1 MSSVSR
7 TNHRSRHLTALKVA
21 AAGREAIA
29 TARRAHIGEVRAAVR
44 TQIVESYRR
53 RQELADAL
61 NRLRRGLTEFRSQL
75 RTRLR
80 KAGKGG
86 SAGKLSKTPVQN
98 ITVPATPVGA
108 STENGDVHD
117 ATAR

>member
-61 NRLRRGLTEFRSQL
+61 NRLRRGVTEFRSQL

-80 KAGKGG
+80 KG
-86 SAGKLSKTPVQN
+86 SSASKRSTTPVQN
-98 ITVPATPVGA
+98 ITVPDATVGT
-108 STENGDVHD
+108 STEKADVHD

>member
-1 MSSVSR
+1 
-7 TNHRSRHLTALKVA
+7 LKVA

-44 TQIVESYRR
+44 TQIVESYQR
-53 RQELADAL
+53 RQELAEAL

-80 KAGKGG
+80 KGG
-86 SAGKLSKTPVQN
+86 SAGKPATTPVQN
-98 ITVPATPVGA
+98 VVAPAAPVA
-108 STENGDVHD
+108 TSTQKADVHD
-117 ATAR
+117 ATTR